1 MKFWFFLGFFF
12 TFLFGIIYTIRLK
25 RSIYSETDLTET
37 ENFNIEKSKI
47 KGRFRVFNMRL
58 PRHQK
63 FNDHLVMVN
72 CRSSIGGVLR
82 DKGRRNGQN
91 GKNIPYHLCF
101 QATHQVKA

>member
-12 TFLFGIIYTIRLK
+12 TFLFGIIYTIPMSRL
-25 RSIYSETDLTET
+25 IHDEMDLTEAKNNT
-37 ENFNIEKSKI
+37 YIEQILNSTH
-47 KGRFRVFNMRL
+47 VFNMRL